1 MGFSKPPGVPC
12 PPNNPHC
19 QGLPEAVPIQSDILT
34 IILVVA
40 IFAYVLWIFRNRN
53 KNKPLKNLS

>member
-1 MGFSKPPGVPC
+1 MPFSKPPGVPC

-19 QGLPEAVPIQSDILT
+19 HGLPEAVSIQSDLLT

-40 IFAYVLWIFRNRN
+40 IFFYVLWIFR
-53 KNKPLKNLS
+53 KKKYYD

>member
-19 QGLPEAVPIQSDILT
+19 HGDVPSVTIQSDILA
-34 IILVVA
+34 IILAVA
-40 IFAYVLWIFRNRN
+40 IFAYVFCIFRNRI
-53 KNKPLKNLS
+53 KKQKL

>member
-12 PPNNPHC
+12 PPRNPHC
-19 QGLPEAVPIQSDILT
+19 NGNVPDVTIQSDILT

-40 IFAYVLWIFRNRN
+40 IFAYMFWIFKNRI
-53 KNKPLKNLS
+53 KN

>member
-1 MGFSKPPGVPC
+1 MKMGFSKPPGVPC

-19 QGLPEAVPIQSDILT
+19 QGNVPSVSIQSDILT

-40 IFAYVLWIFRNRN
+40 IFAYVFWIFKNRI
-53 KNKPLKNLS
+53 KN